1 MPRYEYGCEA
11 CGEAFEKQLRMSQ
24 SGEPQACPAC
34 GSMDT
39 RKRIGAV
46 AVRSSGGTVRSVPP
60 PSSPFT

>member
-1 MPRYEYGCEA
+1 MPRYQYGCEA

-24 SGEPQACPAC
+24 SGETQACPAC
-34 GSMDT
+34 GSLQT

-46 AVRSSGGTVRSVPP
+46 AVSSSGPARRSVPP